1 MHDYGLTAD
10 LQCSRSD
17 HRDLQIAGLLDRGE
31 TMARR
36 LTRFASI
43 LGLLFLAYGIGWLA
57 IWNGGVQG
65 DSGLDWLPFELSTP
79 VEARLMIVGGLLLL
93 LAAGIIRLIGRVIA
107 GKGSAGAL
115 KP

>member
-1 MHDYGLTAD
+1 
-10 LQCSRSD
+10 
-17 HRDLQIAGLLDRGE
+17 
-31 TMARR
+31 MARR

-65 DSGLDWLPFELSTP
+65 DSSLDWMPFELSSP
-79 VEARLMIVGGLLLL
+79 VAARLMVVGGLLLL
-93 LAAGIIRLIGRVIA
+93 LVAGIIRLVA
-107 GKGSAGAL
+107 AKVSARAL